1 VENKVM
7 QVLQAV
13 MENQVN
19 VVMLENLALTVIV
32 DSKDRQVQLAN
43 KVIEVNPVLYIPVK
57 LVCQDSLVN
66 VEIKVKKVTVVLLLN
81 RKLFLLVL
89 PEKKVNREKMVQ
101 LVIWVTKVNL
111 VIAANLVN
119 QAALENQTTKALL
132 VKRVKLAKLD

>member
-19 VVMLENLALTVIV
+19 VVMLENLALTVTV

-43 KVIEVNPVLYIPVK
+43 KVIEVNPVLYIPGK
-57 LVCQDSLVN
+57 LVYQDSLVN
-66 VEIKVKKVTVVLLLN
+66 VEIKVKKETVVLLQN
-81 RKLFLLVL
+81 KKLFLLVL
-89 PEKKVNREKMVQ
+89 LEKKVNREKMVQ

-132 VKRVKLAKLD
+132 VKRVKSAKLD